1 MKKVRTIVTK
11 AGALIC
17 VASIVTTSFAFA
29 IEQEKQNLAA
39 NGPIT
44 QIDYI
49 HTPGNDSF
57 NKTMLPSGPQEDRAF
72 NVQGVPPPTGSTQ
85 QPNSTSGLTETPP
98 QKSCELLIIDFHS
111 VGARGEAVATL
122 QRFLNQ
128 YNHAEIPVTGYYGQ
142 RTRAAVMQLQSQ
154 YGIPVTGNQYNLT
167 TTLINAL
174 HCQFGSQALTAA
186 PVAKNTATCP
196 AYLSRFTSLGDR
208 SVDVAKLQLILNVY
222 ENAQLPVTGY
232 FGQRTKAAVMNFQT
246 KHSIVPVNGEQFEL
260 TTAALNE
267 AYCNFGGTEV
277 TVTPIVPSTRAGY
290 VAPQTPTV
298 HVASAASSIDVS
310 PATNT
315 AAPRVSVSEGGP
327 DVAAQSSSA
336 YGDWILLFYTL
347 AAIGL
352 IWVVFADVQ

>member
-1 MKKVRTIVTK
+1 
-11 AGALIC
+11 
-17 VASIVTTSFAFA
+17 
-29 IEQEKQNLAA
+29 
-39 NGPIT
+39 
-44 QIDYI
+44 
-49 HTPGNDSF
+49 
-57 NKTMLPSGPQEDRAF
+57 
-72 NVQGVPPPTGSTQ
+72 
-85 QPNSTSGLTETPP
+85 
-98 QKSCELLIIDFHS
+98 
-111 VGARGEAVATL
+111 
-122 QRFLNQ
+122 
-128 YNHAEIPVTGYYGQ
+128 
-142 RTRAAVMQLQSQ
+142 
-154 YGIPVTGNQYNLT
+154 
-167 TTLINAL
+167 
-174 HCQFGSQALTAA
+174 
-186 PVAKNTATCP
+186 
-196 AYLSRFTSLGDR
+196 
-208 SVDVAKLQLILNVY
+208 
-222 ENAQLPVTGY
+222 
-232 FGQRTKAAVMNFQT
+232 MNFQT